1 MPEKHVVILESPYA
15 GDIDTNIRYARE
27 CLRDSI
33 LRNEIPLASHLL
45 YTQDGVLDDND
56 PTERQLGIE
65 LGLSMGKLASMTVV
79 YIDLGVS
86 SGMKYGI
93 QRALDE
99 NRPVEYRKIR

>member
-1 MPEKHVVILESPYA
+1 MPEKPVVILESPYA

-45 YTQDGVLDDND
+45 YTQDGVLDDNN